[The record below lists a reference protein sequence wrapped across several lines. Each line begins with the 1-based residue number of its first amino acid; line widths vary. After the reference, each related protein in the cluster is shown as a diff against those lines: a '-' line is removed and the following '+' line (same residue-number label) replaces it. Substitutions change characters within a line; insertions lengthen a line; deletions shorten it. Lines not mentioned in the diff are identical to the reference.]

1 MAGSRWPAAIAPAG
15 RAGNSSR
22 GKQVIFEP
30 TFAKM
35 ERENYALT
43 HRLKEAF
50 YKVEKRYPG
59 FSKDFMVGLLQRMGV
74 DNEIDVTEMCLRIAA
89 LQEFDHPRTSRNPR
103 VLELE
108 HTAKTLRTILSSIP
122 DEITDRR
129 AFIEVIKGIADA
141 IKMLLAAVGAFYD
154 ALPPGTQKKCLEDQ
168 KRKFIHYCR
177 KFSDTLKQYFR
188 NNDQTVVF
196 SSANL
201 LVNQAN
207 LILFIVRDVD

>member
-1 MAGSRWPAAIAPAG
+1 MAGSKWPASVAPTSRVG
-15 RAGNSSR
+15 NTPRA
-22 GKQVIFEP
+22 KQVIFEP

-35 ERENYALT
+35 EKENYSLT
-43 HRLKEAF
+43 QRLKEAF
-50 YKVEKRYPG
+50 YKRYPG

-74 DNEIDVTEMCLRIAA
+74 DSEIDVTETCLRIAA
-89 LQEFDHPRTSRNPR
+89 LQECDNPRTSRNPR

-108 HTAKTLRTILSSIP
+108 LTAKTLKTILSSIP

-168 KRKFIHYCR
+168 KRKFITYCR

-188 NNDQTVVF
+188 NNE
-196 SSANL
+196 
-201 LVNQAN
+201 LV
-207 LILFIVRDVD
+207 